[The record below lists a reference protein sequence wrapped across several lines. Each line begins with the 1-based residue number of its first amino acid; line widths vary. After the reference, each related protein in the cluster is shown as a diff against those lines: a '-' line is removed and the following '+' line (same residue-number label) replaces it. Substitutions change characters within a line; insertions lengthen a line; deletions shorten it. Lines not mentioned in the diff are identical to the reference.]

1 MAKLILLN
9 PGDGYMGVH
18 QAILLLLCIFEKKI
32 NKKKAGWW
40 FQFNVYALM
49 HKFEKAFS
57 YFTNCKIKWK
67 KTALFSFGG
76 AYNIGDCLRGSRHYF
91 IFSVIDKL
99 SGEQSG
105 DNWRIGL
112 WEATQENDPS
122 LFQATTKL
130 KGALNLAGQNH
141 GGKKMQRREM
151 EGGRKGIILVS
162 K

>member
-1 MAKLILLN
+1 M
-9 PGDGYMGVH
+9 
-18 QAILLLLCIFEKKI
+18 
-32 NKKKAGWW
+32 
-40 FQFNVYALM
+40 
-49 HKFEKAFS
+49 
-57 YFTNCKIKWK
+57 
-67 KTALFSFGG
+67 G

-141 GGKKMQRREM
+141 GGKKCKEGRWR
-151 EGGRKGIILVS
+151 EGGRVLYLCLNKKV
-162 K
+162 